1 MSYRELENTVAEL
14 LRRIAEIERRGRN
27 ANRVG
32 TVVSEED
39 IDAEKGLARV
49 TLSEK
54 DGKTYKTDWLPWS
67 EQSAGAAKTHFPPS
81 KGQQV
86 RVRSQN
92 GDLSDGEIELSVP
105 SDTNTR
111 PSKKADENVLL
122 NRGKTRIA
130 VSDDGDTVTLSCGSS
145 SIALTDGGIVIKAP
159 TVRIRR
165 G

>member
-1 MSYRELENTVAEL
+1 MSYRELENTVADL
-14 LRRIAEIERRGRN
+14 LLRIAEIERRGRN
-27 ANRVG
+27 ANRLG
-32 TVVSEED
+32 TVKAED

-54 DGKTYKTDWLPWS
+54 DGKIYKTGWLPWS

-81 KGQQV
+81 GEQQV

-122 NRGKTRIA
+122 ERGKTRIA
-130 VSDDGDTVTLSCGSS
+130 VSDGGGTVTLSCGSS
-145 SIALTDGGIVIKAP
+145 SITLTEGGIVIKAP
-159 TVRIRR
+159 RVDFNQ